1 MALGSPKNV
10 DALKPQLPILS
21 TPVPTR
27 NELQTAS
34 SPTSA
39 DGSVAM
45 ATAMATRDHLEPI
58 WAGVRVEGGQKAG
71 YKVYAIYTLQDK
83 ACIIGYTDS
92 LLNNFNL
99 HRVSRA
105 LVTLAANLTLF
116 HLIFDGRPMGTKN

>member
-71 YKVYAIYTLQDK
+71 YKLYAIYTL
-83 ACIIGYTDS
+83 
-92 LLNNFNL
+92 
-99 HRVSRA
+99 
-105 LVTLAANLTLF
+105 
-116 HLIFDGRPMGTKN
+116 